1 MGTSDFEEILSS
13 FELACQRGTVPPDL
27 SEYLGPDADTSLL
40 VELIHIDM
48 DYRLRRSDEIR
59 IEDYLLQYPILD
71 RLNESIAELAFSEYQ
86 LREHRGYNPSSQ
98 ELLSRF
104 PEHREQISEMLA
116 SHRRGK
122 LRDSKIGLD
131 QETVDLSLEGVQQG
145 RWLGPYRLLDLIGQG
160 GMGSVYSA
168 EQQRPIRRQVAIK
181 VIKAGLDTKRVQ
193 QRFDAEK
200 QALALMDHP
209 NIARVLD
216 AGVTPQGEPYFA
228 MELVDGI
235 PITRYCDD
243 HQLTVEG
250 RLELFSQVCSAIQHA
265 HQKGVVHRDI
275 KPSNVLVTMVE
286 GVARVKVIDF
296 GLAKA
301 IQSETYLTEGSFHT
315 EFGLVLGT
323 FQYMSPEQASSDTSD
338 IDTRSDVYSLGVLL
352 YELLT
357 GSTPIEK
364 ERLRTMAIDA
374 VLGAIRHEE
383 PVRRL
388 GLSGDSAKGITT
400 PRQIEFA
407 RLQQLLKG
415 DLDWIVM
422 KALEKERSRRYDSV
436 SALAQDVRRFRD
448 NEEVSA
454 RPPSVGYRLAKTY
467 RRHRAALLTM
477 AGVGLLLLG
486 ATITSLTFAYQANVA
501 AVQLSQTVDTMMRRN
516 SIMLKQITELA
527 VMERI
532 GESQGRAQINGMVDD
547 CLKTWSNSKLDSHNR
562 IAALGLL
569 VDIADAMMEFQK
581 ADSSA
586 YCLERTL
593 RSIEQ
598 LENDPIVQDL
608 LVQLFKIRAESR
620 LVAIGVAYDRKMAS
634 GESPESVSKRI
645 VRTFLEL
652 DFKQSKASDVGGTQG
667 GPVVIITP
675 SILRCAESLLSNAIY
690 SQRGSMWVLSTPP
703 IAQQVYE
710 HALSGVDRQDPT
722 VLLPLAALEC
732 QYGFMV
738 HKGFLQNDW
747 GRPLDRKQA
756 SMVVRSHYTQ
766 ARGLLD
772 HVDEDILTD
781 ADRSVHRE
789 LRSRIANFF
798 GMSYSITQEFD
809 RAQAE
814 LQDAWRLRKLEL
826 DQAPKSQ
833 LGLRR
838 AANTVWNLADVFLNE
853 IISSHALEDA
863 RRVQIEEASLLYR
876 HEAIELC
883 RRWVEVDRNKD
894 SEIGFLVN
902 ILRCFHFEATTGG
915 FDKGVELLRQAEKLV
930 PLRDVGWAHSD
941 GGELFLAASILHL
954 RYPEE
959 LEYRKLYES
968 SLKAYE
974 ESLLKLVPP
983 SGQSVDLRH
992 RNSIERI
999 LRVMQAGVYSGLD
1012 SDAQWQGIM
1021 GLSERILSAR

>member
-1 MGTSDFEEILSS
+1 
-13 FELACQRGTVPPDL
+13 
-27 SEYLGPDADTSLL
+27 
-40 VELIHIDM
+40 
-48 DYRLRRSDEIR
+48 
-59 IEDYLLQYPILD
+59 
-71 RLNESIAELAFSEYQ
+71 
-86 LREHRGYNPSSQ
+86 
-98 ELLSRF
+98 
-104 PEHREQISEMLA
+104 
-116 SHRRGK
+116 
-122 LRDSKIGLD
+122 
-131 QETVDLSLEGVQQG
+131 
-145 RWLGPYRLLDLIGQG
+145 
-160 GMGSVYSA
+160 
-168 EQQRPIRRQVAIK
+168 
-181 VIKAGLDTKRVQ
+181 
-193 QRFDAEK
+193 
-200 QALALMDHP
+200 MDHP

-216 AGVTPQGEPYFA
+216 AGVTPKGEPYFA

-286 GVARVKVIDF
+286 GVPRVKVIDF

-301 IQSETYLTEGSFHT
+301 IQAETLLTERSFQT
-315 EFGLVLGT
+315 EFGLVVGT

-374 VLGAIRHEE
+374 VVRAIRQEE
-383 PVRRL
+383 PARPSVRL
-388 GLSGDSAKGITT
+388 GLLGDSAKGITT
-400 PRQIEFA
+400 QRQIEFA

-436 SALAQDVRRFRD
+436 SSLAQDVRRFRD

-501 AVQLSQTVDTMMRRN
+501 AVQLSQTVDTMMSRN
-516 SIMLKQITELA
+516 SIMLGQITELA

-547 CLKTWSNSKLDSHNR
+547 CLKTWSNAKLDFHTRVS
-562 IAALGLL
+562 ALGLL

-581 ADSSA
+581 ADYSA

-598 LENDPIVQDL
+598 MENDPIVKDL
-608 LVQLFKIRAESR
+608 FVQLLKIRAESR
-620 LVAIGVAYDRKMAS
+620 LVGIGVAYERKMPS
-634 GESPESVSKRI
+634 GESPGAVCKRI
-645 VRTFLEL
+645 VRTFLKL
-652 DFKQSKASDVGGTQG
+652 NFKQSKPKDGGG
-667 GPVVIITP
+667 WEDGRWVSVTP
-675 SILRCAESLLSNAIY
+675 SVLRCAESLLGNAIY
-690 SQRGSMWVLSTPP
+690 SQRGDMWILSTPP
-703 IAQQVYE
+703 VSQQIFE
-710 HALSGVDRQDPT
+710 HALSVVDRQDPAIM
-722 VLLPLAALEC
+722 LPLAALEC

-738 HKGFLQNDW
+738 HKGFLQKDW
-747 GRPLDRKQA
+747 EMPLDRKQS
-756 SMVVRSHYTQ
+756 SMVVRSHYVE
-766 ARGLLD
+766 ARSLLD
-772 HVDEDILTD
+772 HVAEDILVD
-781 ADRSVHRE
+781 EDRTVHRE
-789 LRSRIANFF
+789 LRSRIANYF

-809 RAQAE
+809 RAQVE

-826 DQAPKSQ
+826 DQAPKS
-833 LGLRR
+833 LLWLRR

-853 IISSHALEDA
+853 IISSPTLEDA
-863 RRVQIEEASLLYR
+863 RRLQVEKASLYYR
-876 HEAIELC
+876 NEAIELC
-883 RRWVEVDRNKD
+883 RRWVEVDRSKD

-902 ILRCFHFEATTGG
+902 ILRCFHLEAATGDFE
-915 FDKGVELLRQAEKLV
+915 KGIELLRQAEKLV

-968 SLKAYE
+968 SMQAYE
-974 ESLLKLVPP
+974 KSLLNVVPP
-983 SGQSVDLRH
+983 AGQSVDSRH
-992 RNSIERI
+992 RISIERT
-999 LRVMQAGVYSGLD
+999 LRVMQAEVYSGLD
-1012 SDAQWQGIM
+1012 SDAQWQGIRS
-1021 GLSERILSAR
+1021 LSERILSAR